1 MGATFQSKT
10 ASYKESEERLR
21 QQLSAA
27 SCERP
32 DCQAENEEMVQ
43 RIRELT
49 VELAEAKTTLM
60 EASAKHVI
68 AVGESTMKKLE
79 ETRMTENGMGKEMK
93 RMKAMEEKTAMEE
106 TTMAM
111 EENTTTR
118 AEERKKRSVM
128 KETKAMEEMTM
139 EKTTTK
145 AEERKNQIALKKTK
159 EMKATEEK
167 TMTKE
172 EKTMTKEEKTMT
184 KEELTMTKEE

>member
-79 ETRMTENGMGKEMK
+79 ETRMTENGMRKEMK
-93 RMKAMEEKTAMEE
+93 RMKAMEEKT
-106 TTMAM
+106 
-111 EENTTTR
+111 
-118 AEERKKRSVM
+118 
-128 KETKAMEEMTM
+128 AMEEMTM